1 MNPHS
6 ALPEVPVSYRP
17 PLDDIRF
24 LFEVFGYDRQLGGI
38 ERFSSFDLET
48 SMTLLGEYAKFCAEV
63 LAPLNAVGDK
73 QGVRYDPVTKA
84 VTTPDG
90 FREAFAGFRDA
101 GFLTLPWNPEHGG
114 MGAPMALHTLAG
126 EILIGANKSFSMCSG
141 LTTGLI
147 EALEAFGT
155 DEQKA
160 TYLPKLI
167 SGAWTGT
174 MCLTEP
180 QCGTDLGLITTTA
193 VPDGDGFRLTGTK
206 VWITFG
212 EHDLAENIV
221 HLVLARLPDAPRGIK
236 GISAFIVPK
245 FLEDG
250 TRNPVFCGSTDHKMG
265 IHASPTCVINLEGAK
280 GWMVGEPHRG
290 MRSMFVM
297 MNAARLNVG
306 IEGVALGEAA
316 YQAALRFAKDRRQS
330 RSLDPAKQ
338 DPKAAAD
345 NILVHPDVRRM
356 LLEVKSTTEGLRGLV
371 AWAAIASD
379 VSHHGQDEATREK
392 ADDLLAL
399 LTPIIKSFGSE
410 RGFHNVSTAMQVMG
424 GAGFTRDWPVE
435 QYLRDVRIAMIYEGT
450 NHIQALDLVGR
461 KLPMHGGR
469 LLKGF
474 ADEITTLIRSSA
486 DDPRMA
492 EFVGPL
498 KAESK
503 RLTEVTMALGAKAA
517 ADPEL
522 VGAAAS
528 NYLNQF
534 ALVALAYVWAR
545 QVKAVLDRPESDAL
559 RKSKLQTARYFF
571 QMVLP
576 EAAMY
581 AAKVAVGKAPVTEID
596 VDLL

>member
-1 MNPHS
+1 MNAYH
-6 ALPEVPVSYRP
+6 P

-24 LFEVFGYDRQLGGI
+24 NFEVFGFDRMLGGI
-38 ERFSSFDLET
+38 ERFKDFDLAT
-48 SMTLLGEYAKFCAEV
+48 SMTLLGEYASYCADV
-63 LAPLNAVGDK
+63 LHPLNAKGDAVGVKYNAAD
-73 QGVRYDPVTKA
+73 RS
-84 VTTPDG
+84 VTTPPG
-90 FREAFAGFRDA
+90 FREAYTGFREN
-101 GFLTLPWNPEHGG
+101 GFLTLAWNPEYGG
-114 MGAPMALHTLAG
+114 MGAPMAVHTLAG

-147 EALEAFGT
+147 EALEEYGT
-155 DEQKA
+155 PEQKA

-167 SGAWTGT
+167 SGTWTGT

-193 VPDGDGFRLTGTK
+193 VPSGDGFVLTGTK

-212 EHDLAENIV
+212 EHDLADNIV

-250 TRNPVFCGSTDHKMG
+250 TRNPVFCGGTDHKMG
-265 IHASPTCVINLEGAK
+265 IHASPTCVMNLEGAK
-280 GWMVGEPHRG
+280 GWLVGERDRG
-290 MRSMFVM
+290 MRAMFVM

-316 YQAALRFAKDRRQS
+316 YQAALSFAKDRRQS
-330 RSLDPAKQ
+330 RSLAADKQ
-338 DPKAAAD
+338 DRKASAD

-356 LLEVKSTTEGLRGLV
+356 LMEVKSTTEGLRSLV
-371 AWAAIASD
+371 CWVAMNAD
-379 VSHHGQDEATREK
+379 VSHHDADPAKREK
-392 ADDLLAL
+392 AEDLVAL

-424 GAGFTRDWPVE
+424 GAGYTRDWPVE

-469 LLKGF
+469 LLMRF
-474 ADEITTLIRSSA
+474 ADEISALIRECA

-492 EFVGPL
+492 EFLGPL

-503 RLTEVTMALGAKAA
+503 RLTATTMDLGAKAA

-522 VGAAAS
+522 LGAAAS

-534 ALVALAYVWAR
+534 ALVTLAFVWAR
-545 QVKAVLDRPESDAL
+545 QVQAVLARDEADPL
-559 RKSKLQTARYFF
+559 RRSKLQTARYYF

-581 AAKVAVGKAPVTEID
+581 AAKVAVGKQVVTDLD